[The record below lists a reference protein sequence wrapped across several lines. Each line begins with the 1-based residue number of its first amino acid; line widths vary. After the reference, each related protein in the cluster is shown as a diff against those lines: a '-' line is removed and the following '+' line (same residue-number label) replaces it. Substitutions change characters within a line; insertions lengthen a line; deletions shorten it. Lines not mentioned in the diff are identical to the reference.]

1 MTSGPPPTAWT
12 PRNTGFDADLFGVIF
27 ADDLFVAVG
36 GTDEGLARILI
47 SRDGV
52 NWSSRVRGPAPT
64 LLSITHETERRRFVA
79 VGNNGAVMTSP
90 DGISWSRRESGTT
103 HHLTSVT
110 NGNLTFRAV
119 GEQGVALVSNE
130 GTHWFREEIEDFDVR
145 LAAVTFGNHVFV
157 AAGDFGALVATRFGG
172 GKWREQDPGVRPPV
186 WNVALFGNDRF
197 LLAGTD
203 GVVTTSPRGDVWTPG
218 SVGSPIRVAG
228 GTFAEGRFFLV
239 GRDGELARS
248 ADGQAWTS
256 SRLSHSFDG
265 FAMGNGIFV
274 AVGGDGIFSS
284 PDGLTWT
291 PRVTDSPRLLGVAF
305 ENGTFVATGEQGAL
319 LTSSDGID
327 WTVRNSPT
335 ADVLNQVAFG
345 NGAWVAV
352 GGGGAAV
359 TSTDLANWTLHQA
372 LPVD

>member
-1 MTSGPPPTAWT
+1 MITWFHRPFMAFLLLASVALTGCDDETGPATQMTSPPATSSSPTVPFITQSTGGFVSSLAYGNGLFVAVGLDGDIWTSADGVAWT

-119 GEQGVALVSNE
+119 GENGVALVSNE

-145 LAAVTFGNHVFV
+145 LARR
-157 AAGDFGALVATRFGG
+157 DLR
-172 GKWREQDPGVRPPV
+172 Q
-186 WNVALFGNDRF
+186 
-197 LLAGTD
+197 
-203 GVVTTSPRGDVWTPG
+203 PRLRSRRRLR
-218 SVGSPIRVAG
+218 SVGRHEIR
-228 GTFAEGRFFLV
+228 R
-239 GRDGELARS
+239 
-248 ADGQAWTS
+248 W
-256 SRLSHSFDG
+256 
-265 FAMGNGIFV
+265 
-274 AVGGDGIFSS
+274 
-284 PDGLTWT
+284 
-291 PRVTDSPRLLGVAF
+291 
-305 ENGTFVATGEQGAL
+305 
-319 LTSSDGID
+319 
-327 WTVRNSPT
+327 
-335 ADVLNQVAFG
+335 QVA
-345 NGAWVAV
+345 
-352 GGGGAAV
+352 
-359 TSTDLANWTLHQA
+359 
-372 LPVD
+372 